1 MGGRIVIVGSG
12 ETAPTMVKVHRS
24 LIEQA
29 GPGAGAML
37 DTPFGFQANA
47 DDLTEKVLEY
57 FSDSVGTRLE
67 VARWRRRD
75 EPVAERERSLA
86 LLAALLVRLRRSG
99 QPDVRPAAVAGHARF
114 PGHSSTWSVAAAP
127 SCSAARPR

>member
-1 MGGRIVIVGSG
+1 
-12 ETAPTMVKVHRS
+12 MVKVHRS

-29 GPGAGAML
+29 GAGASAML

-57 FSDSVGTRLE
+57 FADSVGVRLE

-75 EPVAERERSLA
+75 DPVAEREIDILFD
-86 LLAALLVRLRRSG
+86 RRE
-99 QPDVRPAAVAGHARF
+99 QAV
-114 PGHSSTWSVAAAP
+114 V
-127 SCSAARPR
+127 